1 MNILML
7 TGKEDEWNEVENI
20 NGIPLFENKLYSHV
34 FKYGKDGHAYDDT
47 SFPRRDVDFPYFI
60 KCCNVKETT
69 QMKQKA
75 MISQPMAN
83 KTEQEITETRE
94 RAKNVL
100 ENLGYKFINT
110 RFTDEWYSPE
120 SMKERGVENVP
131 LCFLAKSLENMSK
144 CHVAYFC
151 KGWEDAR
158 GCRHEHDIAQAYGMT
173 IIYEE

>member
-1 MNILML
+1 
-7 TGKEDEWNEVENI
+7 
-20 NGIPLFENKLYSHV
+20 
-34 FKYGKDGHAYDDT
+34 
-47 SFPRRDVDFPYFI
+47 
-60 KCCNVKETT
+60 
-69 QMKQKA
+69 MKQKA

-100 ENLGYKFINT
+100 ENLGYEFINT

-151 KGWEDAR
+151 KGWEDTR
-158 GCRHEHDIAQAYGMT
+158 GCRHEHDIAQDYGIT

>member
-1 MNILML
+1 
-7 TGKEDEWNEVENI
+7 
-20 NGIPLFENKLYSHV
+20 
-34 FKYGKDGHAYDDT
+34 
-47 SFPRRDVDFPYFI
+47 
-60 KCCNVKETT
+60 
-69 QMKQKA
+69 MKQKA

-100 ENLGYKFINT
+100 ESLGYKFINT
-110 RFTDEWYSPE
+110 RFTDEWYAPE

-158 GCRHEHDIAQAYGMT
+158 GCRCEHDIAQAYGMT

>member
-1 MNILML
+1 
-7 TGKEDEWNEVENI
+7 
-20 NGIPLFENKLYSHV
+20 
-34 FKYGKDGHAYDDT
+34 
-47 SFPRRDVDFPYFI
+47 
-60 KCCNVKETT
+60 
-69 QMKQKA
+69 MKQKA

-83 KTEQEITETRE
+83 KTEQEIKETRE

-100 ENLGYKFINT
+100 ESLGYKFINT
-110 RFTDEWYSPE
+110 LVTDEWYSPE

-144 CHVAYFC
+144 CHVVYFC

-158 GCRHEHDIAQAYGMT
+158 GCRCEHDIAQAYGMT